1 MSHNHS
7 NNIEGRFRTAIYAT
21 SAIFAVELAGGIW
34 ANSLAL
40 LSDAAHVF
48 MDVFSLALSFIALTV
63 SALPST
69 DRKTY
74 GYHRAEVFA
83 AFINGATLFLIALG
97 IFYKAWGRF
106 ISPEPVNSA
115 GMLLIAVIGFAVN
128 LIIALY
134 ISKADSRDINL
145 RSAFLHIVGDT
156 LSSAG
161 VIAGGSI
168 IFFTEWFI
176 VDSIV
181 SAVIGGVIIY
191 GASKLISESVHILL
205 EGTPR
210 DISMDE
216 VVSAIKKIEG
226 VEGVH
231 ELHIWCIC
239 SNVYALSS
247 HVLINDRRI
256 SEGSRILSAIKEIL
270 KEKFN
275 ISHTTV
281 QFECEGCA
289 DRAIL
294 HNLEH

>member
-1 MSHNHS
+1 MSHNHTTV
-7 NNIEGRFRTAIYAT
+7 EKRFRVAIYAT
-21 SAIFAVELAGGIW
+21 SAIFVVEVAGGIW

-48 MDVFSLALSFIALTV
+48 MDVFSLALSFIALRV
-63 SALPST
+63 STLPST
-69 DRKTY
+69 DTKTY

-83 AFINGATLFLIALG
+83 AFINGTTLFLIAFG
-97 IFYKAWGRF
+97 ILYKAWGRF

-115 GMLLIAVIGFAVN
+115 GMLIIAVIGFAIN
-128 LIIALY
+128 LIIAIYL
-134 ISKADSRDINL
+134 SKADSRDINL
-145 RSAFLHIVGDT
+145 RSAFFHILGDT

-161 VIAGGSI
+161 VIAGGVI
-168 IFFTEWFI
+168 IFFTGWFI
-176 VDSIV
+176 VDSII
-181 SAVIGGVIIY
+181 SALIGSVIIY

-210 DISMDE
+210 NISMGE

-226 VEGVH
+226 VEDVH

-247 HVLINDRRI
+247 HVLINDQRI
-256 SEGSRILSAIKEIL
+256 SEGSRILSAIKNL
-270 KEKFN
+270 LREKFN
-275 ISHTTV
+275 ISHTTI

-289 DRAIL
+289 DKAVL

>member
-1 MSHNHS
+1 MSHNHD
-7 NNIEGRFRTAIYAT
+7 NIEGRFKAAIYAT
-21 SAIFAVELAGGIW
+21 SAIFVVEAAGGIW

-48 MDVFSLALSFIALTV
+48 MDVFSLALSFIALRV

-69 DRKTY
+69 DTKTY
-74 GYHRAEVFA
+74 GYHRTEVFA

-106 ISPEPVNSA
+106 IAPEPVNSK
-115 GMLLIAVIGFAVN
+115 GMLLIAVLGFAVN
-128 LIIALY
+128 LIIAIYL
-134 ISKADSRDINL
+134 SKADSRDLNL

-161 VIAGGSI
+161 VIAGGVV
-168 IFFTEWFI
+168 IFFTGWFI
-176 VDSIV
+176 ADSIV
-181 SAVIGGVIIY
+181 SAIIGGIIIY
-191 GASKLISESVHILL
+191 GASKVISESVHILL
-205 EGTPR
+205 EGTPK

-226 VEGVH
+226 VEDVH

-247 HVLINDRRI
+247 HVLINDLRI
-256 SEGSRILSAIKEIL
+256 SEGNRILSAIKDLL

-275 ISHTTV
+275 ISHTTI

-289 DRAIL
+289 DRAVL
-294 HNLEH
+294 HNLSH